1 MSSLNEN
8 EEDTTTTDGD
18 DSRPASRKPSST
30 KQRLS
35 VVSNGNIGGG
45 SGISRVGLGGVND
58 SCTIRHMK
66 IKERSCSE
74 RSDSGFSECAT
85 HSSGT
90 CTCEKKSDEGVRKEI
105 KSTVPASE
113 EEVIK
118 SRPVNHKL
126 LKNKLERIASLQ
138 FDEEEN
144 IIVSEQKL
152 RSPHPLM
159 QEPTIEPVSPPRSV
173 ASSSSEDSVKSAS
186 SSAITRVVSEEAVVV
201 GQRTA
206 SAGCKLDLRSD
217 SIKSELDYDIKRYNL
232 DGSSSVRSR
241 KKSLENQVKKELSVA
256 PMASAAAA
264 AIKVS
269 TRVSDL
275 KSRFDSAPI
284 LPAVHAARKEN
295 QSNSLVSTMKITLD
309 RGSTKKGNERFRCD
323 LMSVLLNLIF
333 VREWI
338 LIII

>member
-8 EEDTTTTDGD
+8 EEETTTTDGD

-45 SGISRVGLGGVND
+45 SGTSRGGGLGGGGVND

-90 CTCEKKSDEGVRKEI
+90 CTCEKKSDDGGRKEI

-118 SRPVNHKL
+118 SKPVNHKL

-152 RSPHPLM
+152 RSPPPLM

-173 ASSSSEDSVKSAS
+173 ASSEDSVKSAS

-201 GQRTA
+201 GQRTT

-256 PMASAAAA
+256 PMASAAA
-264 AIKVS
+264 IKVS

-295 QSNSLVSTMKITLD
+295 QSNSLESTMKITLD